1 MNLKQILNPKN
12 FEGTIKERM
21 KKVDFGYFIF
31 LITSYKTIHM
41 IHKRNPL
48 YKYIDHF
55 TPYISKK
62 NEEDIKETNNINH
75 INDLKLEPLDKKS
88 LKTKEILLQFNV
100 KSIRDLQRFQKFEI
114 NKINNEFKEKVLHIQ
129 KNVRCFLKRINIIRL
144 LYTVMIRNCLIGV
157 IKIQKFYKKFAR
169 RRDFKIEF
177 FTNYI
182 LEYRN
187 EKSNI
192 LKDLLYT
199 YEVRLEIKNK
209 IFINQ
214 ILKQRFEKI
223 ILIQKYWLSKKYRET
238 VLNLIKYEKDKYVL
252 LYPYYSKKVQIKI
265 LIDRKLHLFKN
276 YNFTICPIR
285 KMHILYIKYS
295 ELPSKKYYCQIYA
308 DGELIGDQRFPFVQ
322 WKDNNFY
329 SLIKFYQKGNEIIEV
344 SESDSDEEEK
354 KEEKIDLRIHK
365 NEEKKFKSKED
376 IIKGIKKE
384 ILEEIKEEDIED
396 NEDGRKN
403 EEEEEEESENE
414 EKEDEKKIEKNNNI
428 DEEKKD
434 ENNNKNKDKIL
445 KVDNKNDIRNDEKR
459 ENENKNEEKKVEE
472 KKIEEKKKENKKEE
486 EKKE

>member
-31 LITSYKTIHM
+31 LVTSYKTIHM

-48 YKYIDHF
+48 YKYIHHF
-55 TPYISKK
+55 IPYISKK
-62 NEEDIKETNNINH
+62 NEEDINGIYNLNDN
-75 INDLKLEPLDKKS
+75 NDLQLEPLNKKS
-88 LKTKEILLQFNV
+88 LKTKENLLEFNV
-100 KSIRDLQRFQKFEI
+100 KIKRDLQRFQKFEI
-114 NKINNEFKEKVLHIQ
+114 NKRNNEFKEKVLYIQ

-144 LYTVMIRNCLIGV
+144 IYTVMIRNCLIGV

-177 FTNYI
+177 FTNYV

-187 EKSNI
+187 EKSNL
-192 LKDLLYT
+192 LKELLYT

-214 ILKQRFEKI
+214 ILKQRCEKI
-223 ILIQKYWLSKKYRET
+223 FIIQKYWFNKKYRDN

-252 LYPYYSKKVQIKI
+252 LYPYYARKVYIKI
-265 LIDRKLHLFKN
+265 LIDKKLHLFKN

-344 SESDSDEEEK
+344 PESDSDEEEK

-365 NEEKKFKSKED
+365 NEERKFKSKED
-376 IIKGIKKE
+376 IIRGIKKE
-384 ILEEIKEEDIED
+384 ILEEIKEEDNEE

-403 EEEEEEESENE
+403 EEEESENE
-414 EKEDEKKIEKNNNI
+414 EKEDEKKNRK
-428 DEEKKD
+428 
-434 ENNNKNKDKIL
+434 
-445 KVDNKNDIRNDEKR
+445 
-459 ENENKNEEKKVEE
+459 
-472 KKIEEKKKENKKEE
+472 
-486 EKKE
+486 